1 MPGRLEGKVAFI
13 TGAARGQG
21 RAHAVAMAKEGA
33 DIIAVDIC
41 RQIESNPY
49 PLATPD
55 DLAETERSVKEL
67 GRRVVARIADVRER
81 HELRDAVEAGLADL
95 GKIDIVVANAGIL
108 PMAMG
113 RPHDAMSFVDASD
126 VDLLGVMNTVAVTI
140 PHLPDGSSI
149 IVTGSTAGM
158 IRGTTDNP
166 NMGPGGAGY
175 GWSKRVVMEYVEE
188 MCMHLA
194 PRMIRVNAIHPTNCN
209 THLLQND
216 GMYSM
221 FRPDLTQQGKQAT
234 REDAEPL
241 FTIFQAMPIPY
252 VEPEDMRQPRGL
264 PRQRRKPLHHRA
276 TDPRRRRLAAQ
287 VAQRPWRLV
296 GAASSDHRHDRWHWW
311 IDCRDI
317 DEKKT
322 ER

>member
-1 MPGRLEGKVAFI
+1 VTGKLEGKVAFF
-13 TGAARGQG
+13 TGAARGPG
-21 RAHAVAMAKEGA
+21 RAHAIAMAREGA

-41 RQIESNPY
+41 RDIPSNPY

-55 DLAETERSVKEL
+55 DLSETERSVKEL
-67 GRRVVARIADVRER
+67 GRQVIARIADVRER
-81 HELRDAVEAGLADL
+81 HELREAVEAGLADF

-113 RPHDAMSFVDASD
+113 KPDPMQFVDASD
-126 VDLLGVMNTVAVTI
+126 VDLVGVMNTVAVAV
-140 PHLPDGSSI
+140 PHLSEGASV

-175 GWSKRVVMEYVEE
+175 GWSKRIVMEYVEE
-188 MCMHLA
+188 MSLHLA

-221 FRPDLTQQGKQAT
+221 FRPDLTQAGTKAT

-252 VEPEDMRQPRGL
+252 IEPEDMANLGVF
-264 PRQRRKPLHHRA
+264 
-276 TDPRRRRLAAQ
+276 LA
-287 VAQRPWRLV
+287 
-296 GAASSDHRHDRWHWW
+296 SDDSRYITGQQIRVDAGSLLKWPNGPGG
-311 IDCRDI
+311 
-317 DEKKT
+317 
-322 ER
+322 

>member
-21 RAHAVAMAKEGA
+21 RAHAIAMAKEGA
-33 DIIAVDIC
+33 DVIAVDIC
-41 RQIESNPY
+41 RQIDSNPY

-55 DLAETERSVKEL
+55 DLAETERSVKEV
-67 GRRVVARIADVRER
+67 GRRVVARIGDVRER

-95 GKIDIVVANAGIL
+95 DKIDIVVANAGIL

-113 RPHDAMSFVDASD
+113 KPDPMQFVDASD
-126 VDLLGVMNTVAVTI
+126 VDLLGVMNTVAVTV

-175 GWSKRVVMEYVEE
+175 GWSKRTLVEYVEE
-188 MCMHLA
+188 MCLHLA
-194 PRMIRVNAIHPTNCN
+194 PRMIRINAIHPTNCN

-216 GMYSM
+216 GMYGM
-221 FRPDLTQQGKQAT
+221 FRPDLTAAGQKAT

-252 VEPEDMRQPRGL
+252 VEPEDMANLGVF
-264 PRQRRKPLHHRA
+264 
-276 TDPRRRRLAAQ
+276 LA
-287 VAQRPWRLV
+287 
-296 GAASSDHRHDRWHWW
+296 SDESRYITGQQIRVDAGSLLKWPNGPGR
-311 IDCRDI
+311 
-317 DEKKT
+317 
-322 ER
+322 

>member
-1 MPGRLEGKVAFI
+1 MPGKLSGKVAFI

-21 RAHAVAMAKEGA
+21 RAHALAMAAEGA
-33 DIIAVDIC
+33 DIIAIDIC

-55 DLAETERSVKEL
+55 DLAETERAVKEL

-95 GKIDIVVANAGIL
+95 GRIDIVVANAGIL

-113 RPHDAMSFVDASD
+113 KPDPMQFVDASD
-126 VDLLGVMNTVAVTI
+126 VDLLGVMNTVAVAI
-140 PHLPDGSSI
+140 PHLPDGASI

-175 GWSKRVVMEYVEE
+175 GWSKRIVMEYVDE
-188 MCMHLA
+188 MALHLA
-194 PRMIRVNAIHPTNCN
+194 PRMIRVNAVHPTNCN

-221 FRPDLTQQGKQAT
+221 FRPDLTSQGKKAT

-241 FTIFQAMPIPY
+241 FTLFQAMPIPY
-252 VEPEDMRQPRGL
+252 VEPEDMANLGVF
-264 PRQRRKPLHHRA
+264 
-276 TDPRRRRLAAQ
+276 LA
-287 VAQRPWRLV
+287 
-296 GAASSDHRHDRWHWW
+296 SDDARYITGQHIRVDAGSLLKWPNGPGG
-311 IDCRDI
+311 
-317 DEKKT
+317 
-322 ER
+322 

>member
-1 MPGRLEGKVAFI
+1 MSGKLSGKVAFI

-21 RAHAVAMAKEGA
+21 RAHALTMAKEGA

-41 RQIESNPY
+41 REIESNPY
-49 PLATPD
+49 PLATPE
-55 DLAETERSVKEL
+55 DLAETERAVKEL

-81 HELRDAVEAGLADL
+81 HELREAVEAGLADL
-95 GKIDIVVANAGIL
+95 GHIDIVVANAGIL

-113 RPHDAMSFVDASD
+113 KPDPMQFVDASD

-140 PHLPDGSSI
+140 PHLPNGASI

-175 GWSKRVVMEYVEE
+175 GWSKRIVMEYVEE
-188 MCMHLA
+188 MCLHLA
-194 PRMIRVNAIHPTNCN
+194 PRMIRINAIHPTNCN

-221 FRPDLTQQGKQAT
+221 FRPDLTAEGKKAT

-252 VEPEDMRQPRGL
+252 VEPEDMANLGVF
-264 PRQRRKPLHHRA
+264 
-276 TDPRRRRLAAQ
+276 LA
-287 VAQRPWRLV
+287 
-296 GAASSDHRHDRWHWW
+296 SDDARYITGQQIRVDAGSLLKWPNGPGR
-311 IDCRDI
+311 
-317 DEKKT
+317 
-322 ER
+322 

>member
-1 MPGRLEGKVAFI
+1 MSGKLSGKVAFI

-21 RAHAVAMAKEGA
+21 RAHALAMAREGA
-33 DIIAVDIC
+33 DIVAIDIC

-49 PLATPD
+49 PLASPD
-55 DLAETERSVKEL
+55 DLAETERAVKEL

-81 HELRDAVEAGLADL
+81 HELRDALDAGLADL
-95 GKIDIVVANAGIL
+95 GRIDIVVANAGIL

-113 RPHDAMSFVDASD
+113 KPDPMQFVDASD
-126 VDLLGVMNTVAVTI
+126 VDLVGVMNTVAVAI
-140 PHLPDGSSI
+140 PHLPDGASI

-175 GWSKRVVMEYVEE
+175 GWSKRIVMEYVDE
-188 MCMHLA
+188 MSLHLA

-221 FRPDLTQQGKQAT
+221 FRPDLTSQGKKAT

-241 FTIFQAMPIPY
+241 FTLFQAMPIPY
-252 VEPEDMRQPRGL
+252 VEPEDMANLGVF
-264 PRQRRKPLHHRA
+264 
-276 TDPRRRRLAAQ
+276 LA
-287 VAQRPWRLV
+287 
-296 GAASSDHRHDRWHWW
+296 SDDARYITGQHIRVDAGSLLKWPNGPGG
-311 IDCRDI
+311 
-317 DEKKT
+317 
-322 ER
+322 